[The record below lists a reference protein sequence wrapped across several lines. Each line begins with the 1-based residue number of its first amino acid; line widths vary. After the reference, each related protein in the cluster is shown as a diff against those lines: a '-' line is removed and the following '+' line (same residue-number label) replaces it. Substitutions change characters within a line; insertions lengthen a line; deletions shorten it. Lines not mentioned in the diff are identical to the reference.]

1 MIGFLIGTACLIG
14 IAKLVRGGR
23 HGRRYGH
30 GCGGMRG
37 RGFGP
42 DFGGYG
48 EDEGQRGFGGGWG
61 GGAGWGR
68 GPFFLRGLS
77 HRLNL
82 TPAQENEFMKAFS
95 DLREGGRA
103 AKDSLRGTRV
113 DVAKAMRSESFDEV
127 SLGGV
132 IASIE
137 DTTETLR
144 KKGLDAFAK
153 VHAVLDP
160 GQREILADIIERGP
174 RGGFGGF
181 GPNHPYRV

>member
-1 MIGFLIGTACLIG
+1 MIGILIGTACLIG

-23 HGRRYGH
+23 YGRHYGH
-30 GCGGMRG
+30 ACGGGGCG
-37 RGFGP
+37 
-42 DFGGYG
+42 
-48 EDEGQRGFGGGWG
+48 RGFGGGDFYGDDHDGRG
-61 GGAGWGR
+61 GFGGRGGWGR

-77 HRLNL
+77 RRLNL
-82 TPAQENEFMKAFS
+82 TPAQENEFAKAFA
-95 DLREGGRA
+95 DLRESGRS
-103 AKDSLRGTRV
+103 AKDSLKGTRA

-127 SLGGV
+127 SLGTV

-181 GPNHPYRV
+181 APNHPYRV